1 MIVVDLH
8 SHSLFSG
15 CGVHTVVE
23 LLTRARERGLAA
35 LAVTDHG
42 PAVGGR
48 LNSVFFE
55 RLHEPVPGIRLLKG
69 VESNLGPRPG
79 TTDFPLEYVRHCDVA
94 LLGIHSNT
102 PRGLAPEQYT
112 DLLLSA
118 LEANLFLDIVT
129 HANSAEYPVASAR
142 LARGVRDLGR
152 ALELNNS
159 KVALSRVEEGVTEAL
174 IRACMSEGCPVVVS
188 SDAHTLDE
196 VGSDAA
202 IRGFMSRLAFPE
214 ELVVNRTAESAFA
227 FIEGRRSSKCSAP
240 VQPSDKVAS

>member
-1 MIVVDLH
+1 MIPVDLH

-42 PAVGGR
+42 PALGGR

-55 RLHEPVPGIRLLKG
+55 RLHEPVAGIRLLKG
-69 VESNLGPRPG
+69 VESNLGPHPG
-79 TTDFPLEYVRHCDVA
+79 TTDFPPAHLRHCDVA
-94 LLGIHSNT
+94 LVGIHANT

-118 LEANLFLDIVT
+118 LEANPFLDIVT
-129 HANSAEYPVASAR
+129 HANSAEYPVAIGS

-159 KVALSRVEEGVTEAL
+159 KVALGQVDDSVTEAL
-174 IRACMSEGCPVVVS
+174 IKACMGEGCPVVVS

-196 VGSDAA
+196 VGSDEA
-202 IRGFMSRLAFPE
+202 IRAVMSRLAFPE
-214 ELVVNRTAESAFA
+214 ALVLNRTPEDAFT
-227 FIEGRRSSKCSAP
+227 FIESRRPSKRVAQA
-240 VQPSDKVAS
+240 QPRDEAAS

>member
-1 MIVVDLH
+1 MIPVDLH

-48 LNSVFFE
+48 INSVFFD
-55 RLHEPVPGIRLLKG
+55 RLHEPVAGIRLLKG

-79 TTDFPLEYVRHCDVA
+79 TTDFPLAHVRHCDVA

-112 DLLLSA
+112 DLLLA
-118 LEANLFLDIVT
+118 TLEAHPFLDIVT
-129 HANSAEYPVASAR
+129 HANSAEYPVAMGR
-142 LARGVRDLGR
+142 LVRGVRDLGR
-152 ALELNNS
+152 AIELNNS
-159 KVALSRVEEGVTEAL
+159 KVALARVDDDVTAALLEAC
-174 IRACMSEGCPVVVS
+174 ANDACPVVVS

-196 VGSDAA
+196 IGSDEA
-202 IRGFMSRLAFPE
+202 IRPLMSRLTFPE
-214 ELVVNRTAESAFA
+214 ELVLNSTAARAFA
-227 FIEGRRSSKCSAP
+227 FIESRRPAKLAGPAP
-240 VQPSDKVAS
+240 GAGNDG